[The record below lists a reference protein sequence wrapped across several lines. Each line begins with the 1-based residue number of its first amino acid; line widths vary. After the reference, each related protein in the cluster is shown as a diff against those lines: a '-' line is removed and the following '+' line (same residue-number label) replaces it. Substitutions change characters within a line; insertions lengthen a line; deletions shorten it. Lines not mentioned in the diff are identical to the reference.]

1 MQTPSESRAQREDVL
16 TGIAAREADVAPS
29 QEQPRGQP
37 RKAQPRKA
45 QPSKVDK
52 ARSLDSKLNSNP
64 TAKIRPD
71 LRGEISGVDGKN
83 PKLFCLACK
92 DWKLYATFGRHCTT
106 YHKENDS
113 QDVDEIEVAD
123 NAEKD
128 HSLRKRLAAVFSRIA
143 TQPAWIGLGPAPH
156 EEQGA

>member
-143 TQPAWIGLGPAPH
+143 IQPA
-156 EEQGA
+156 

>member
-1 MQTPSESRAQREDVL
+1 MLAA
-16 TGIAAREADVAPS
+16 IANKEAEVAPS
-29 QEQPRGQP
+29 QEQPQRQL
-37 RKAQPRKA
+37 RIAQPN
-45 QPSKVDK
+45 KVGK
-52 ARSLDSKLNSNP
+52 ARTADSKLNSHP
-64 TAKIRPD
+64 KAKIRPD

-113 QDVDEIEVAD
+113 QDVDEIEVAE

-128 HSLRKRLAAVFSRIA
+128 HSLRKQRNQRE
-143 TQPAWIGLGPAPH
+143 PR
-156 EEQGA
+156 

>member
-1 MQTPSESRAQREDVL
+1 ML
-16 TGIAAREADVAPS
+16 TGTAAKEAEVAPS
-29 QEQPRGQP
+29 QEQPQGQL
-37 RKAQPRKA
+37 RKA

-52 ARSLDSKLNSNP
+52 ARSPDSKLNLNP
-64 TAKIRPD
+64 KATIRPD

-123 NAEKD
+123 NAEKGPLPKKKAEPKRT
-128 HSLRKRLAAVFSRIA
+128 SLKEPVNRASEK
-143 TQPAWIGLGPAPH
+143 GPKKKKTNIDSGKPSKP
-156 EEQGA
+156 